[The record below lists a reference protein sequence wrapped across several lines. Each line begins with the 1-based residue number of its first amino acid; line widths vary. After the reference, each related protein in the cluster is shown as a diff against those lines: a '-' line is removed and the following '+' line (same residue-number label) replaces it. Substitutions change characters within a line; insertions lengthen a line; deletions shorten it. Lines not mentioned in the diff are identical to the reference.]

1 MSIFIID
8 VIIIIIIK
16 YLHSI
21 LELAKHMN
29 TLCYVRELSGLALF
43 SSCHAGGDLAGG
55 GEAGIY

>member
-8 VIIIIIIK
+8 VIIIIIK

-43 SSCHAGGDLAGG
+43 SSCHAGRDLAGVG
-55 GEAGIY
+55 GAGIY